1 MKNRTRT
8 TITTKAQKGS
18 YSIMTVC
25 HLYKDLLQDD
35 RCMAWEMLVLL
46 WDSEELIQCIIRPD
60 SRLETTSRGNVAL
73 CDVQRRAES
82 PEAFLLLQCVTICSL
97 IFFMLGFSTNQ
108 IKEEAMKLCWK
119 QCWCWHVLQYQ
130 SLANE
135 GPTWHLRH
143 QGRRPAATY
152 IHAPIFNI

>member
-1 MKNRTRT
+1 
-8 TITTKAQKGS
+8 
-18 YSIMTVC
+18 MTVC

-119 QCWCWHVLQYQ
+119 QC
-130 SLANE
+130 
-135 GPTWHLRH
+135 
-143 QGRRPAATY
+143 
-152 IHAPIFNI
+152 